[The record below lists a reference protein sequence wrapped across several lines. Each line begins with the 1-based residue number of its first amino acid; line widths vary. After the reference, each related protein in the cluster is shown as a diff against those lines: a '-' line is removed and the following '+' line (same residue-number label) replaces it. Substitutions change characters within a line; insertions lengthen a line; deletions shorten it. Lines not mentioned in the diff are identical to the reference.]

1 LVFIARTSSPVTR
14 HSLGITQCH
23 FIRAPEL
30 QHRLQNSTILREFT
44 RLIPHRHHHHALRAS
59 LPHILSLPIKE
70 RNQFNV
76 QKTCTIRIGP
86 LISFPIPPF
95 IMSDLDDNASSGAEQ
110 EEHEL
115 NAGLA
120 EDAAGPGDGGPEE
133 SADEGL
139 YGDVG
144 KGEELFFDEDM
155 DTKDADFVRRM
166 LQRNISGKMPPRPET
181 LDPKVAETRSRSD
194 AILSC
199 PCCFSIV
206 TIDCQRHSRS
216 CSIARV
222 RALPHTLSMQIPQPV
237 ACHVRAEL
245 RRRQAA
251 LPPGRRFLSLFL
263 FSMPMTLC

>member
-1 LVFIARTSSPVTR
+1 
-14 HSLGITQCH
+14 
-23 FIRAPEL
+23 
-30 QHRLQNSTILREFT
+30 
-44 RLIPHRHHHHALRAS
+44 
-59 LPHILSLPIKE
+59 
-70 RNQFNV
+70 
-76 QKTCTIRIGP
+76 
-86 LISFPIPPF
+86 
-95 IMSDLDDNASSGAEQ
+95 MSDLDDVSSGAEH

-139 YGDVG
+139 YGNVG

-166 LQRNISGKMPPRPET
+166 LQRNISGKMPPRPDT

-216 CSIARV
+216 CANRSRARV
-222 RALPHTLSMQIPQPV
+222 AQLSPYAVSTQTPQPV
-237 ACHVRAEL
+237 ARHVRAEL
-245 RRRQAA
+245 HRRQAPF
-251 LPPGRRFLSLFL
+251 PPGGHIPPTFIFPALL
-263 FSMPMTLC
+263 TL